1 MTAYAKLL
9 PTIDDLNRPYW
20 EGARVGELRMQRC
33 RGCGALR
40 FPPSRLC
47 AECLSEES
55 AWVVL
60 SGKGTVWSYCVF
72 HRAYFAGFE
81 AELPYNVVLV
91 QLAEGPK
98 LYSNLVGVPN
108 ERVRVG
114 MPVRVRFERVTDE
127 VTLVKFEPDPSRE
140 GRAS

>member
-1 MTAYAKLL
+1 MTAYTKPL
-9 PTIDDLNRPYW
+9 PTIDDINRPYW
-20 EGARVGELRMQRC
+20 EGVRVGELRMQRC
-33 RGCGALR
+33 RACGALR
-40 FPPSRLC
+40 FPPGRLC
-47 AECLSEES
+47 AECLGEES
-55 AWVVL
+55 AWAAL

-108 ERVRVG
+108 ERIRIG
-114 MPVRVRFERVTDE
+114 MPVRARFERVTDE
-127 VTLVKFEPDPSRE
+127 VTLVRFEPDPSRE
-140 GRAS
+140 GKAS